1 MRTLT
6 DCRRRRGG
14 FTLIELMVAVAIV
27 GILGALA
34 YPAYADQVVRTRR
47 AAATGCLME
56 LAQFMERS
64 YANNLRYDQNAG
76 GVATTLP
83 AVSCLNDLSGSY
95 SFAFATSQPTAR
107 TFTIQATPAGTQ
119 AARDAKC
126 GTLSINQANSKGRS
140 GTAAVAECWR

>member
-119 AARDAKC
+119 AARDTKC